1 MRRAALTLLGFALL
15 AAPAGAAEELAASP
29 GRIMA
34 DAHGGRIAWAQLDP
48 STGLWE
54 LVEWRGGKVRLLRGA
69 GASQEPVRL
78 DLGPGPDGKVVAVY
92 AREGKIYL
100 YDFAKRAERQM
111 HEFETG
117 NSLPSIWR
125 GQVVFS
131 RRANGAFSLWLG
143 KVGTGKLAKLPGGPA
158 TASSGPIATELNRSR
173 VVYVWS
179 SRTGERTETGLYEV
193 RDGRAVRRDRTV
205 SGAMSSSTFVS
216 PEILGS
222 RVYYGRTTSGSGT
235 GNQLRRVS
243 LRTGAVEG
251 VRAPYSSL
259 VTAVWSG
266 GSFLLSR
273 VLAGR
278 EPGVGECGMRG
289 EKPLS
294 DSVCR
299 LEKTDPI
306 TGWTA
311 IRSRVAH

>member
-1 MRRAALTLLGFALL
+1 MRRAALTLLACLLL
-15 AAPAGAAEELAASP
+15 APPAAAEELAASP

-34 DAHGGRIAWAQLDP
+34 DAYGGRIAWAQLDP

-54 LVEWRGGKVRLLRGA
+54 LVEWRDGKVRLLRGA
-69 GASQEPVRL
+69 DAFKEPVRL
-78 DLGPGPDGKVVAVY
+78 DLGPGPDGEVVAVY
-92 AREGKIYL
+92 ARGGRIFL
-100 YDFAKRAERQM
+100 YDFAKRDERQM

-131 RRANGAFSLWLG
+131 RRSGREFSLWLG
-143 KVGTGKLAKLPGGPA
+143 KVGSGRLTKLPGGPA
-158 TASSGPIATELNRSR
+158 GGVAGPIATELNRSR

-179 SRTGERTETGLYEV
+179 SKAGDKTETGLYEV
-193 RDGRAVRRDRTV
+193 RDGRAVRRDRAV
-205 SGAMSSSTFVS
+205 SGAMSTSTFVT
-216 PEILGS
+216 PEISGS

-243 LRTGAVEG
+243 LRDGKVEA

-259 VTAVWSG
+259 VTAVWSS

-273 VLAGR
+273 VLPGR
-278 EPGVGECGMRG
+278 EPGVAECGMRG

-294 DSVCR
+294 ESACR
-299 LEKTDPI
+299 LERTDPVK
-306 TGWTA
+306 GWTA
-311 IRSRVAH
+311 IRGRVAH